1 MFFDFRPQAGCYVS
15 LARPQAPW
23 QDAQAKMSNSPV
35 SRSPSPGVPA
45 PEDFFAQLEQSRKA
59 LQEEGRQYQAQLASL
74 EEALT
79 HELEQLFR
87 ALQHSQQEAAAKQ
100 EELQQLRRELQQ
112 QQQRLA
118 RQRSRLARRL
128 WKRRHWLLE
137 RLAQKPPA
145 AASAED
151 PAARERLQ
159 QAEAAIAELTRQVQ
173 QLQQENAR
181 WEQQCRELQ
190 QQLEAAQGA
199 AAEPQ
204 TQQELEDLRRRYQ
217 MALEDL
223 RAEQAR
229 VQELQARI
237 DQAGQQNS
245 NWGDEANLDW
255 ERQKQ
260 QLLAA
265 LEADFDEDDPQEAQQ
280 RLQIEEVIQRTD
292 RILAEKE
299 REIAELKKVLD
310 EQSSTWEG
318 MALGAAAVAELLDK
332 DEIVRQE
339 RENLK
344 ALQEQWKEKLR
355 QAEVEL
361 SLERAKLAR
370 QKTEIDDKLHE
381 LQQKLLQLEKMS
393 ESARA
398 AAAQNTLSKTRQWL
412 KRLGLLKEE
421 ED

>member
-1 MFFDFRPQAGCYVS
+1 
-15 LARPQAPW
+15 
-23 QDAQAKMSNSPV
+23 MSDTPV
-35 SRSPSPGVPA
+35 SRPSAAGAVA

-59 LQEEGRQYQAQLASL
+59 LQEDGRQFQAQLASL
-74 EEALT
+74 EEALN
-79 HELEQLFR
+79 HELEQLFE
-87 ALQHSQQEAAAKQ
+87 ALQHSRQEAAEKQ
-100 EELQQLRRELQQ
+100 EELQQLQRQLRE

-128 WKRRHWLLE
+128 WQRRLWLQQ
-137 RLAQKPPA
+137 RLQQTQQAA
-145 AASAED
+145 AASGESD
-151 PAARERLQ
+151 TRQLLR
-159 QAEAAIAELTRQVQ
+159 QAEATVEELTHQLQQCRQ
-173 QLQQENAR
+173 QLQQLREENTR
-181 WEQQCRELQ
+181 WEEQCRQLRQE
-190 QQLEAAQGA
+190 LEAAQAA
-199 AAEPQ
+199 AAEEEQ
-204 TQQELEDLRRRYQ
+204 SQQLEDLRRRYE

-223 RAEQAR
+223 KTERAR
-229 VQELQARI
+229 VEELEARL
-237 DQAGQQNS
+237 DQAGRQDS
-245 NWGDEANLDW
+245 NWGDESALDW

-260 QLLAA
+260 QILAA
-265 LEADFDEDDPQEAQQ
+265 LESDFDEDDPEDAEQ
-280 RLQIEEVIQRTD
+280 RLQIEEIVQRTD
-292 RILAEKE
+292 RILAEKD

-381 LQQKLLQLEKMS
+381 LQQKLVQLEKMS

-421 ED
+421 EGS

>member
-1 MFFDFRPQAGCYVS
+1 
-15 LARPQAPW
+15 
-23 QDAQAKMSNSPV
+23 MSDSPA
-35 SRSPSPGVPA
+35 SRNPASGAVA
-45 PEDFFAQLEQSRKA
+45 PEEFFAQLERSRKA
-59 LQEEGRQYQAQLASL
+59 LQEDGRQYQAQLASL

-79 HELEQLFR
+79 HELEQLFQ
-87 ALQHSQQEAAAKQ
+87 ALQQSQQEATARQ
-100 EELQQLRRELQQ
+100 EELQRLQRQLQE

-118 RQRSRLARRL
+118 RQRSRLARKL
-128 WKRRHWLLE
+128 WRRRQWLREQLGQDGQAPSA
-137 RLAQKPPA
+137 RGDSPA
-145 AASAED
+145 GEQ
-151 PAARERLQ
+151 LQ
-159 QAEAAIAELTRQVQ
+159 QAEAAVAELTSQLQHCRQQ
-173 QLQQENAR
+173 LHQLQQENAR
-181 WEQQCRELQ
+181 WEEQCRQLQ
-190 QQLEAAQGA
+190 QELETAQTTPPSAPDADTQL
-199 AAEPQ
+199 
-204 TQQELEDLRRRYQ
+204 QQELEDLRRRYQ

-223 RAEQAR
+223 KAERARAEELEARLSQADE
-229 VQELQARI
+229 QGAT
-237 DQAGQQNS
+237 
-245 NWGDEANLDW
+245 WGDEANLDW

-260 QLLAA
+260 QILAA
-265 LEADFDEDDPQEAQQ
+265 LEADFDEDDPDDAQQ

-292 RILAEKE
+292 RIIAEKE

-381 LQQKLLQLEKMS
+381 LQQKLVQLEKMS

-421 ED
+421 DS